1 MMGYLL
7 RSYPESKPYLKQLP
21 IWPSESKQLSS
32 YKSAT
37 EAMLAPDYDISF
49 TGLTE
54 NEPFIQASVAGN
66 YSNELVKLGVKKIS
80 LDNLLTNNVRQG
92 GKIERNKIAS
102 YKSFVTSLYRRNP
115 SAFSKHPLAID
126 GNGEH
131 CMINSL
137 YDHKHPIFVAAFRD
151 KKTSFMHSDL
161 RALDIWQN
169 AGLRLQP
176 TENFYLD
183 CVDSIE
189 RRRKEASPI
198 EDDQLIADARAVF
211 EYLSWDNQEMQSWNS
226 KTWAIL
232 HQIPAVPVQT
242 EFGGSPEYRKPEM
255 RNVLRGSNFTTFS
268 KAVTPEYISIAWS
281 QCPILK
287 NKLGSF
293 VLTRVPGGGAPSVET
308 VLNHLRFLSRN
319 RHLVAQQEIRAYV
332 ADTKASY
339 QHLQDRISTLP
350 PPDRRAEIWFNVDA
364 ADINGMDQ
372 NTFRKAWAC
381 SEELCSGL
389 NSDSSQIKY
398 VRTFLIPFAD
408 LLDHYGVEKHV
419 PPDTLPLPI
428 EPTDHPALILAAV
441 QRFRKEGKLLD
452 IPLQLK
458 VENEMLGA
466 HRVVL
471 AAASRFWEKAF
482 TGGFDES
489 TKRIIPL
496 PELKARTVAAVLDYI
511 YTGDVSGVNPSA
523 DPSDTLQDLIYQLEV
538 SDLWNL
544 DDLKVKLEYQICR
557 KDLDLIRPES
567 VQAILGQAKSTRATS
582 LSRVC
587 ERYISDNKQIVLR
600 ENAHN

>member
-7 RSYPESKPYLKQLP
+7 KSYPESTPYLKQLP

-49 TGLTE
+49 TGLTGD
-54 NEPFIQASVAGN
+54 EPFIQASVAGN
-66 YSNELVKLGVKKIS
+66 YNNELITLGVKKIS

-92 GKIERNKIAS
+92 EKIERNKIAS
-102 YKSFVTSLYRRNP
+102 YRSFVTSLYRRNP
-115 SAFSKHPLAID
+115 SAFSKHPLAIN

-131 CMINSL
+131 CMIKSL

-151 KKTSFMHSDL
+151 KKTSFLHPDL

-169 AGLRLQP
+169 TGLRLQP
-176 TENFYLD
+176 TESLYLD
-183 CVDSIE
+183 CVGSIE
-189 RRRKEASPI
+189 MRRKEASPI

-211 EYLSWDNQEMQSWNS
+211 EYLSWDNQEMQSWDS
-226 KTWAIL
+226 GTWNIL

-242 EFGGSPEYRKPEM
+242 EFGGSPEYRKPQM
-255 RNVLRGSNFTTFS
+255 RIVLRGSNFTTFS

-281 QCPILK
+281 QCPVLK

-293 VLTRVPGGGAPSVET
+293 VLTRVPGGGAPSIET
-308 VLNHLRFLSRN
+308 VLNHLRFLSEN
-319 RHLVAQQEIRAYV
+319 RHFVAQQEIRAYV

-350 PPDRRAEIWFNVDA
+350 PPDRKAEIWFNVDA
-364 ADINGMDQ
+364 ADVNGMDQ
-372 NTFRKAWAC
+372 NTFRNAWAC

-389 NSDSSQIKY
+389 SSDSSQIKY

-419 PPDTLPLPI
+419 PPDTLSLPV
-428 EPTDHPALILAAV
+428 EPTNYPALILATI

-452 IPLQLK
+452 IPLQLE
-458 VENEMLGA
+458 VENTMLGA
-466 HRVVL
+466 HRIVL
-471 AAASRFWEKAF
+471 AAASTYWETAF
-482 TGGFDES
+482 TSGFEES
-489 TKRIIPL
+489 EKEIIPL
-496 PELKARTVAAVLDYI
+496 HELKARTVAAVLDYI
-511 YTGDVSGVNPSA
+511 YTGDVSGVSPSA
-523 DPSDTLQDLIYQLEV
+523 DPSDTLQDLIYQLEL
-538 SDLWNL
+538 SDLWHL

-567 VQAILGQAKSTRATS
+567 VQAILEQAKSTRATS

-587 ERYISDNKQIVLR
+587 EKYISRNRQIVLR
-600 ENAHN
+600 ENTQN